1 MKNHNGKVGELLKS
15 EIAALKE
22 IQSEHVVKFIDI
34 LETINNCYLVL
45 EYCEGGDL

>member
-1 MKNHNGKVGELLKS
+1 
-15 EIAALKE
+15 
-22 IQSEHVVKFIDI
+22 VKFIDI